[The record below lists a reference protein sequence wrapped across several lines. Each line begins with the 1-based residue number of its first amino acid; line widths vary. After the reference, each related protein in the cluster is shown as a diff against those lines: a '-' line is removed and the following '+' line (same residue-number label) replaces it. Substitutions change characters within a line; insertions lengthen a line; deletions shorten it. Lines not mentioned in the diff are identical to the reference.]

1 MPTWPPGYW
10 DDNHMRKPHIRK
22 GRQCVF
28 PEVPRTHTF
37 GAVGASNGMFFQEH
51 LDNMVINTKNMDWRL
66 QVSRQGLRAGDGCAV
81 PRLPWVC
88 HGLEL
93 QSCRFHEPIM
103 QQAFHT
109 ADAAGLQALL

>member
-1 MPTWPPGYW
+1 MLTREVGLELMPTWPPGYW

-66 QVSRQGLRAGDGCAV
+66 QVSLQMLRARDG
-81 PRLPWVC
+81 
-88 HGLEL
+88 
-93 QSCRFHEPIM
+93 
-103 QQAFHT
+103 
-109 ADAAGLQALL
+109 AARVECTPH